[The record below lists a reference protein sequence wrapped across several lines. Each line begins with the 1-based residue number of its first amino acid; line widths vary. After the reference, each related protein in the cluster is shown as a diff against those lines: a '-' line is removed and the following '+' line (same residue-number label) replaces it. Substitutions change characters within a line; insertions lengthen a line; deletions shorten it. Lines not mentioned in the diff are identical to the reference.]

1 MLLDNM
7 DHIVDAGYRHSNQE
21 GCLQGT
27 RRNVLQQLEDWL
39 GDEQGKQ
46 VFWLNGLAGTGKSSI
61 SQTFAQ
67 TASAEGKLGASFFC
81 SREYEARSNLR
92 QILPTLA
99 FQLAYQYTLFRD
111 ELLQVL
117 RENPGIGRESLCS
130 QMEKLIV
137 GPFQMVTDPTLI
149 IIDALDE
156 CRDEEPM
163 SAFLSVL
170 SHYLENIPLV
180 KFYIAARPEIRIR
193 HGFRLKLLC
202 PHTEVLRLHD
212 LEPFSVNGDI
222 KLFLK
227 TQLTAV
233 INSPDNHNF
242 MEDWPSPED
251 IETLC
256 KKAGGFFTY
265 ASTIVKFVGSP
276 NHSPN
281 ERLALVV
288 SEDTS
293 HEARLGIGI
302 LYTQVLEEAFGNQ
315 DQEFYSHLKSVLGV
329 VLLVFR
335 PFSINAISD
344 LIGNCG
350 PPSGIYNTL
359 RSLHSL
365 LLIPEKME
373 DPVHIFHKSFPNFL
387 TDPGRCGGK
396 WFFLDPST
404 HHGKILVS
412 CLDLMKQQL
421 KKNICGLGDYVALS
435 EVGDLPVRRET
446 CIRASLEYACH
457 FWTNH
462 LMMVS
467 SDNPNLKEIYDAIR
481 GFFTTCFLYWIEVLI
496 LTGSLDTGVQVLNDV
511 EQWYT
516 KVNYLS
522 GVCERFVVYALSDGT
537 SLQVDQ

>member
-1 MLLDNM
+1 MGQT
-7 DHIVDAGYRHSNQE
+7 VDAGYRHSNKE
-21 GCLQGT
+21 GCLRGT

-39 GDEQGKQ
+39 EDEQGKQ

-67 TASAEGKLGASFFC
+67 NTFAEGKLGASFFC
-81 SREYEARSNLR
+81 SRSYEDRSNLR
-92 QILPTLA
+92 AILPTLA
-99 FQLAYQYTLFRD
+99 FQLAYQYAPFRD
-111 ELLQVL
+111 ELLLVL
-117 RENPGIGRESLCS
+117 RANPGIGRESLCS

-149 IIDALDE
+149 IVDALDE
-156 CRDEEPM
+156 CRDEESA
-163 SAFLSVL
+163 SAFLSML
-170 SHYLENIPLV
+170 SSYVEMIPLV
-180 KFYIAARPEIRIR
+180 KFFITGRPETHIRA
-193 HGFRLKLLC
+193 GFREEVLSL
-202 PHTEVLRLHD
+202 HTEVLKLH
-212 LEPFSVNGDI
+212 EVESFSVDSDI

-233 INSPDNHNF
+233 VKNRSKCDLSV
-242 MEDWPSPED
+242 EDWPSPED

-256 KKAGGFFTY
+256 KKADGFFIY
-265 ASTIVKFVGSP
+265 ASTVVKFVGSR

-281 ERLALVV
+281 ERLALLV
-288 SEDTS
+288 SEDTF
-293 HEARLGIGI
+293 HEARLGIDV

-315 DQEFYSHLKSVLGV
+315 DQEFYSHLKSVLGI

-365 LLIPEKME
+365 LLIPDKME
-373 DPVHIFHKSFPNFL
+373 DPVHTFHKSFPDFL

-421 KKNICGLGDYVALS
+421 TKNICGLGDYVVLS
-435 EVGDLPVRRET
+435 EVGDLPVRREN
-446 CIRASLEYACH
+446 CIRPSLDYACH

-462 LMMVS
+462 LAMVS
-467 SDNPNLKEIYDAIR
+467 SDNPNLKEIYDAIH
-481 GFFTTCFLYWIEVLI
+481 GFFTTCFLYWIEVLT
-496 LTGSLDTGVQVLNDV
+496 LTGSLHTGVHVLNDV

-516 KVNYLS
+516 KVNYYQVS
-522 GVCERFVVYALSDGT
+522 ARGFFVYALSDGT
-537 SLQVDQ
+537 FLQVDQ